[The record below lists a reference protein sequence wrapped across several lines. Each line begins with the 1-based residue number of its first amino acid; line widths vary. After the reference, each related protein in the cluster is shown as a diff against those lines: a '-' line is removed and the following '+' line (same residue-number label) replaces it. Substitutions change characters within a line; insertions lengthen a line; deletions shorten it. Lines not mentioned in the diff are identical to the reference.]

1 MEDNHI
7 FMLCKQINSQAFS
20 GLDSKY
26 TIRKLNRD
34 ELDIWKTI
42 HFDNE
47 SDKKAYKSFM
57 DEYYQKHY
65 ADREKEFFKRCFVLC
80 ENDTI
85 IGTCFTWKNKAGG
98 WTLQW
103 FKVKHEHAFNGL
115 GRQLLSYVLQEFDI
129 DPPPILLHTHPVSY
143 AALKLYSDFG
153 FAFVTDSKVGNR
165 ENQLEESKGI
175 IRRGLG
181 KRVYNS
187 ISTTCL
193 PKDMKTKLRIYQ
205 SEDF

>member
-103 FKVKHEHAFNGL
+103 FKVKHERSEEHTSELQSRFDL
-115 GRQLLSYVLQEFDI
+115 VCRLLLEKTT
-129 DPPPILLHTHPVSY
+129 PPAHGWWEKQQP
-143 AALKLYSDFG
+143 
-153 FAFVTDSKVGNR
+153 
-165 ENQLEESKGI
+165 
-175 IRRGLG
+175 
-181 KRVYNS
+181 
-187 ISTTCL
+187 
-193 PKDMKTKLRIYQ
+193 
-205 SEDF
+205 